1 MPTFLDKNFCS
12 MAPFRNHVDQWCHSN
27 CNPDS
32 VPELAGVNSQICEQ
46 LFKKINSH
54 KNCRKM
60 NESRFG
66 LFFLYQYDV
75 HNLDIENRTILADPR
90 EGVRWDNIKIV
101 QVTLSTTSEQD
112 STGPDIELVTDVVK
126 MLTLSKQFKCPECK
140 AVFKIEGKLKQH
152 TSTVHNQSKSTGNA
166 CEHCDNL
173 LSSAQALKRHIKT
186 HLKCKVC
193 KKEFDSIAET
203 NSHMKSHTTCNIC
216 NYDFKTNIKRHMKD
230 IHGETCGDKSAR
242 SKLAEVN

>member
-1 MPTFLDKNFCS
+1 
-12 MAPFRNHVDQWCHSN
+12 
-27 CNPDS
+27 
-32 VPELAGVNSQICEQ
+32 
-46 LFKKINSH
+46 
-54 KNCRKM
+54 M

-66 LFFLYQYDV
+66 LFFLYQYEI
-75 HNLDIENRTILADPR
+75 HNLEIENRTILADPR
-90 EGVRWDNIKIV
+90 EEVRWDNIKIV
-101 QVTLSTTSEQD
+101 KVTLSTTSEQD
-112 STGPDIELVTDVVK
+112 KAVEKSTGPDIELVTDVVK
-126 MLTLSKQFKCPECK
+126 KLTLSKQFKCPECK
-140 AVFKIEGKLKQH
+140 AVFKFEGKLKQH
-152 TSTVHNQSKSTGNA
+152 TSIVHNPGKNTGNA
-166 CEHCDNL
+166 CEHCENL

-216 NYDFKTNIKRHMKD
+216 NYDFKTNFKRHMKD

>member
-1 MPTFLDKNFCS
+1 MNPVLDFSSSTNMMFTILTLKTEQF
-12 MAPFRNHVDQWCHSN
+12 W
-27 CNPDS
+27 
-32 VPELAGVNSQICEQ
+32 QIPGKTCVGT
-46 LFKKINSH
+46 I
-54 KNCRKM
+54 
-60 NESRFG
+60 SR
-66 LFFLYQYDV
+66 LLKLLCQP
-75 HNLDIENRTILADPR
+75 LQNRT
-90 EGVRWDNIKIV
+90 V
-101 QVTLSTTSEQD
+101 QD
-112 STGPDIELVTDVVK
+112 PDIELVTDVVN

-152 TSTVHNQSKSTGNA
+152 TRTVHNQSKSTGNA
-166 CEHCDNL
+166 CEHCESL

-216 NYDFKTNIKRHMKD
+216 NYDFKTNFKRHMKD